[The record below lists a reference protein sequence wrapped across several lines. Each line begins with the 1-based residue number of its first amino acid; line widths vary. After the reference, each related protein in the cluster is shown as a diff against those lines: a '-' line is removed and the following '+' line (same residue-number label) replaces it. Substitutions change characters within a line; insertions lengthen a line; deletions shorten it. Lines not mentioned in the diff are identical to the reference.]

1 MTNEKP
7 AVEHVY
13 THVWGIHMVVLYTI
27 TAVQICS
34 VQSVVVLVFDLAWVS
49 LSQYFAFQRKHFVPF
64 VLPVQGL
71 QFCSEPHLAPITLNV
86 EAIFK
91 YGTTHPRT

>member
-34 VQSVVVLVFDLAWVS
+34 VQSVVVLVFDLAWVKS
-49 LSQYFAFQRKHFVPF
+49 IPIFCLSAETLCP
-64 VLPVQGL
+64 L
-71 QFCSEPHLAPITLNV
+71 FCPYGGFSSVVSCTL
-86 EAIFK
+86 
-91 YGTTHPRT
+91 RR